1 MATFIQ
7 PIGNAPCDI
16 MLIGDVPSKRD
27 LENGYALSGY
37 SALDFSR
44 AMLEA
49 GLPRS
54 KCFCTSALSTRP
66 LSGDIEE
73 YIAFKK
79 KDRRADY
86 VMFKGKWVNSL
97 IVQNYN
103 RLLTEISLCQPKVII
118 TLGNLPLWLLTGHWG
133 ITSWRGSILSPD
145 CKLDC
150 IEQPIIIPTHS
161 PQMLVKQYSVRPYVI
176 MDIRR
181 AKKALEKRPEPPKY
195 NFIVRP
201 DYTTTLE
208 FLAECMNHEN
218 IAVDIETRM
227 GHIACIGVAYDRTNA
242 LCIPLLSV
250 ERPTGYWAEQ
260 EEATIFIALRELLI
274 SKNIIGQ
281 NFQFD
286 AQYIFKYL
294 GVVPRLAWDTMIA
307 QHTMA
312 SNQPKSLDVLSSLYC
327 DYHQYWKEEGREWD
341 ASIPEEQYWTYNC
354 KDCVITYEIAE
365 KQKEAVKSMGLEK
378 VNNFQQRLWYPV
390 LYSMLKG
397 VRVDKYL
404 HGNFDNRIERAMA
417 ENQNYI
423 NEAVGHP
430 LNISSSPQMKHLFY
444 EDLGMKPVV
453 NKKSGTISCNDESL
467 HLLAEKEILLQPL
480 VNRISLLRSLKV
492 FKNTFINAP
501 LGYDGRMRCSFKI
514 TGTETYRFASSKDVF
529 GSGMNLQ
536 NIPKGDSNLPNIRK
550 LFIPDEDKEF
560 FDIDLSSADLRVVV
574 WEADEPEFKAMLR
587 AGEDPY
593 TIIAR
598 EFYHDPSITKKD
610 PRRQKFKSLAHG
622 TNYMGTAKS
631 LAQRLGLSVRE
642 AETTQQWYFGRFPRI
657 KQWQDRVRH
666 QVSSK
671 RMVENVF
678 GYRCY
683 FFDRI
688 EGNVF
693 NQAAAWIPQ
702 STVACIINRAYLNI
716 FHNLPEVEILL
727 QVHDSLAGQYDID
740 RAEYYRE
747 QIIKYATITL
757 PYDDPMAIPVG
768 IKTSAESWGG
778 CE

>member
-1 MATFIQ
+1 MAKFVQ

-37 SALDFSR
+37 SALDFSK
-44 AMLEA
+44 AMMEA

-79 KDRRADY
+79 KDKRPDY
-86 VMFKGKWVNSL
+86 VLFKGKWVNSL

-118 TLGNLPLWLLTGHWG
+118 ALGNLPLWLLTGHWG

-145 CKLDC
+145 VELNCV
-150 IEQPIIIPTHS
+150 EQPIIIPTHS
-161 PQMLVKQYSVRPYVI
+161 PQMLVKQYSIRPYVI

-181 AKKALEKRPEPPKY
+181 ARKALEKRPEPLQY
-195 NFIVRP
+195 NFRVRP
-201 DYTTTLE
+201 DYNTTLE
-208 FLAECMNHEN
+208 FLAECMNHER

-227 GHIACIGVAYDRTNA
+227 GHIACIGVAYDRYNA

-250 ERPTGYWAEQ
+250 ESPMGYWAEQ
-260 EEATIFIALRELLI
+260 EEATILIALRELLK

-286 AQYIFKYL
+286 AQYIYKYL
-294 GVVPRLAWDTMIA
+294 GVIPRLSWDTMIA
-307 QHTMA
+307 QHAMA

-327 DYHQYWKEEGREWD
+327 EYHQYWKEEGREWD

-365 KQKEAVKSMGLEK
+365 KQQEALRTMGLEK
-378 VNNFQQRLWYPV
+378 VNKFQQRLWYPV

-404 HGNFDNRIERAMA
+404 HGNFDTRIERAMVD
-417 ENQNYI
+417 NQNYI
-423 NEAVGHP
+423 NEAVGYP

-444 EDLGMKPVV
+444 EDLGQKPVV
-453 NKKSGTISCNDESL
+453 NKKTGTVSCNDESL

-480 VNRISLLRSLKV
+480 VNSISLLRSLKV

-550 LFIPDEDKEF
+550 LFIPDDGKEF

-610 PRRQKFKSLAHG
+610 PRRQKFKSFAHG
-622 TNYMGTAKS
+622 TNYMGTAKA

-642 AETTQQWYFGRFPRI
+642 AEATQQWYFGRFPRI
-657 KQWQDRVRH
+657 KQWQDRIRH
-666 QVSSK
+666 QVSHK

-716 FHNLPEVEILL
+716 FHNLPEIDILL
-727 QVHDSLAGQYDID
+727 QVHDSLAGQYDLE

-747 QIIKYATITL
+747 QIIKYATIIL
-757 PYDDPMAIPVG
+757 PYDDPMSIPVG
-768 IKTSAESWGG
+768 IKTSSESWGG